1 MITHIVLFKLKDRSP
16 ASVAATA
23 QVLRDLEGRIPEM
36 KSIAVGIDVLH
47 SERSYD
53 IALTT
58 TFDSLEGLSAYQ
70 VHPEHKK
77 VIAHMNEV
85 RESSISVDYEN

>member
-1 MITHIVLFKLKDRSP
+1 LITHIVLFKLKDRSP
-16 ASVAATA
+16 ESVAATA
-23 QVLRDLEGRIPEM
+23 QVLRDLEGRIPELR
-36 KSIAVGIDVLH
+36 SIEVGIDVLR

-58 TFDSLEGLSAYQ
+58 TFESLEGLNAYQ

-85 RESSISVDYEN
+85 RESSISVDYES